1 MEGFHFGHLI
11 QAELKAQGRTV
22 TWFAKAIHCDRTN
35 VYKIFNNS
43 HLDSELL
50 FRISRVLGH
59 NFMADAAKYLE
70 ESDQQPLKT
79 VADLSTNM

>member
-1 MEGFHFGHLI
+1 MEVFHIGKLI

-43 HLDSELL
+43 HLDSELIW
-50 FRISRVLGH
+50 RISSVLGH
-59 NFMADAAKYLE
+59 NFFLDAGFRFE
-70 ESDQQPLKT
+70 ETMHAPT
-79 VADLSTNM
+79 IAVNP

>member
-1 MEGFHFGHLI
+1 MEGIHFGQLI

-35 VYKIFNNS
+35 VYKIFGNS
-43 HLDSELL
+43 HIDSDLL

-59 NFMADAAKYLE
+59 NFWQDAADYLKE
-70 ESDQQPLKT
+70 NGQG
-79 VADLSTNM
+79 